1 MLQHFMPSDLHYSD
15 VADTTVLQGSF
26 QWGSGHPDPSQPAVN
41 TDLDDCQRTQQQCT
55 PINYTPA
62 TAYTLHDPYPAHICK
77 KSRSFSTS

>member
-41 TDLDDCQRTQQQCT
+41 TDLDDCQ
-55 PINYTPA
+55 
-62 TAYTLHDPYPAHICK
+62 
-77 KSRSFSTS
+77 